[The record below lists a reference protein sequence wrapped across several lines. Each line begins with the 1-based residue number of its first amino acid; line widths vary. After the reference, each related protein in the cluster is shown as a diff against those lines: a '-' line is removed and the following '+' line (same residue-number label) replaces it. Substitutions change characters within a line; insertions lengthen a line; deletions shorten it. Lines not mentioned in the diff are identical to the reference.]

1 MQWFRNLKTMIK
13 LMLGFALVS
22 AIMAGIGYLGIR
34 NMGSINTG
42 VGEVYEQQLLPIKT
56 LAEARGQIQQIRA
69 GILQHGIE
77 RNVAKMDKLA
87 AQIREGYGQVE
98 ERIGLVEKMQLA
110 REEQEALGTF
120 KAATAAYKAYFTDDF
135 LPTSSQNR
143 KEEAYNLVL
152 NKGRDRYRASVAA
165 INALIDL
172 KDKAAKDRYD
182 AAQVVYSRTWV
193 LMIGFVVGGL
203 L

>member
-13 LMLGFALVS
+13 LMLGFALVG
-22 AIMAGIGYLGIR
+22 AIMAGVGYLGIR
-34 NMGSINTG
+34 NMGSINAG
-42 VGEVYEQQLLPIKT
+42 VGDVYEQQLLPIKT

-69 GILQHGIE
+69 GILQHAIE
-77 RNVAKMDKLA
+77 RDVAKMDQLA

-98 ERIGLVEKMQLA
+98 ERIGLVEKMRLA

-135 LPTSSQNR
+135 LPISSQNR

-152 NKGRDRYRASVAA
+152 NKGKDRYRGSVTA

-172 KDKAAKDRYD
+172 KDKAAKRSEEHTSEL
-182 AAQVVYSRTWV
+182 QSPLNLVC
-193 LMIGFVVGGL
+193 
-203 L
+203 